1 MCSEGDISAVV
12 PSGSC
17 RMIQVPEVADCL
29 QPVINIIPLQ
39 VCAGFLFVQY
49 LEYPKISIAPSD
61 IYLFFI

>member
-1 MCSEGDISAVV
+1 
-12 PSGSC
+12 
-17 RMIQVPEVADCL
+17 MIQVPEVADCL